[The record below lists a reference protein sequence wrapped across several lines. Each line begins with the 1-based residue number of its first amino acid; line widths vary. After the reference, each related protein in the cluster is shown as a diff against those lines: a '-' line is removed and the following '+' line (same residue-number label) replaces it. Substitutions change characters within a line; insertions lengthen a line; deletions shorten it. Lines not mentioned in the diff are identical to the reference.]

1 MNQQTFWKT
10 IIGLALG
17 ILATGMSDLSQPAWA
32 QAPAGPGEAGD
43 GARVVVLLRQ
53 PRTGPEL
60 RAQSKSLAQTQA
72 GILAEL
78 PAFDLI
84 HRFETLPGLVGEVS
98 AEGMTAL
105 LQRPDVAAVA
115 LDLPVEAALTEST
128 VLIGADRVWQEY
140 GLTGAGFTVALLDTG
155 LDSGHPDLAGRVV
168 AEHCFNR
175 DGSCPPDDTL
185 EGDSAQDEN
194 GHGTHVAGIIA
205 GAGGEAPGGL
215 APQVDLVAVRV
226 LSASGSG
233 FTSDVLAGLDW
244 VISNQDRLQVDIIN
258 LSLGGGRYSGDC
270 DQTDANTRL
279 YAQAVQAARETGIT
293 LFAASGN
300 SGLADQMMLPAC
312 LSGVISVGS
321 TYDADVG
328 PFSLGDCT
336 DSQTGPDQV
345 TCASNSSSTLDLLA
359 PGAVINATAL
369 GGGQG
374 TKSGTSMSTAHA
386 SGVAA
391 LMLEANPTLTPAE
404 IETVL
409 KETGR
414 PLTDPRTGRVT
425 PRLDALAAVTQ
436 ISPTQPLTIS
446 GTILLQGRTD
456 QSNTAL
462 YLTEADCPIPFQIVD
477 PLASGLLSTETGTD
491 GSFTFSVPEGQIFRC
506 LQAVQPGYLAGQLE
520 QPQGDLGSTA
530 LPAGDVNGDQRIDIF
545 DLALMGSRFD
555 SNDSQADVN
564 GDGTVD
570 ILDLVLAAANYRLI
584 GPQPIEPGFE

>member
-1 MNQQTFWKT
+1 MNHQRFWKT

-17 ILATGMSDLSQPAWA
+17 ILVTGMSHLHQPVLA
-32 QAPAGPGEAGD
+32 QAGAGEAGD
-43 GARVVVLLRQ
+43 GSRVVVLLRQ

-60 RAQSKSLAQTQA
+60 RSHSESLAQTQA

-78 PAFDLI
+78 PAADFDLI

-115 LDLPVEAALTEST
+115 PDLPVEAALTEST
-128 VLIGADRVWQEY
+128 VLIGVDRVWQEF
-140 GLTGAGFTVALLDTG
+140 GLTGTGFTVALLDTG
-155 LDSGHPDLAGRVV
+155 LDTGHPDLAGRVI

-175 DGSCPPDDTL
+175 EGSCPPDDTA
-185 EGDSAQDEN
+185 ESESAQDEN

-205 GAGGEAPGGL
+205 GAGNEAPRGL

-270 DQTDANTRL
+270 DQADANTRL
-279 YAQAVQAARETGIT
+279 YAQAVQSARDLGIT

-300 SGLADQMMLPAC
+300 HGLADQMMLPAC

-328 PFSLGDCT
+328 PFSLAGCT
-336 DSQTGPDQV
+336 DPQTGPDQV
-345 TCASNSSSTLDLLA
+345 TCASNSSSALDLLA
-359 PGAVINATAL
+359 PGAVIDATAL

-391 LMLEANPTLTPAE
+391 LLLEANPALSPGE
-404 IETVL
+404 IEIVL

-414 PLTDPRTGRVT
+414 PIADPRSSQTT
-425 PRLDALAAVTQ
+425 PRLDALAAVTR
-436 ISPTQPLTIS
+436 ISQTQPLTIS
-446 GTILLQGRTD
+446 GNILLQGRTD
-456 QSNTAL
+456 HSNTAL
-462 YLTEADCPIPFQIVD
+462 ILTETACPDPFQSIV
-477 PLASGLLSTETGTD
+477 PLASDLLRTVTGVD
-491 GSFTFSVPEGQIFRC
+491 GSFSLMPPEGQTFRC
-506 LQAVQPGYLAGQLE
+506 LQAVRPGYLAGQAAW
-520 QPQGDLGSTA
+520 PQGDLGSTT
-530 LPAGDVNGDQRIDIF
+530 LPAGDVTGDQRIDIF
-545 DLALMGSRFD
+545 DLALMGSRFGSSD
-555 SNDSQADVN
+555 AQADLN
-564 GDGTVD
+564 GDGMVD

-584 GPQPIEPGFE
+584 GPQPIGPDSE